1 MISSFM
7 PSILLWK
14 KLSSAMME
22 ADGVEA
28 ACGMIEGRGVVMETS
43 L

>member
-22 ADGVEA
+22 VYGVEA
-28 ACGMIEGRGVVMETS
+28 ACGMMEGGGVVEMW
-43 L
+43 